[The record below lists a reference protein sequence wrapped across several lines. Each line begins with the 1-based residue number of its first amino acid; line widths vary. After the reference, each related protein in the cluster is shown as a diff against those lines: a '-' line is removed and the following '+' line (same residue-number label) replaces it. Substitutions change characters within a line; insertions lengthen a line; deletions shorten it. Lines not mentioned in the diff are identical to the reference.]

1 MIRQRCIFVLP
12 AMKTIAPAVAAS
24 SVSWVGLRRRRGA
37 TSLRPRGAWRAILA
51 ALIALVAVGLSA
63 TAAQAAISPV
73 AVIVMENKSYD
84 TILGSSKAP
93 FINHTMIAGGTLSTQ
108 YHANVPV
115 SLRDYLAMTA
125 GIVDSGQAPAS
136 ENIFHQLQGAGHP
149 WAEYEESMPSPCF
162 TGASAGDAPGTS
174 DPLYTAGHNPAIHFR
189 NIKTQSALCKA
200 HVLPYTS
207 FTPSAMPEFS
217 YIIPNQ
223 CNDMHSK
230 CAGKD
235 PVRAGDDWLAANV
248 PAMVAAGATVILTWD
263 ESSGAQHVVTVTYGG
278 GAPHGSDATSYTH
291 FNLLAG
297 LEQSYGVPAI
307 NGAIG
312 KAPFPIP

>member
-1 MIRQRCIFVLP
+1 MIRQRCISVLP
-12 AMKTIAPAVAAS
+12 AVQITASAVSAS
-24 SVSWVGLRRRRGA
+24 SDLCSGPRTRRGA
-37 TSLRPRGAWRAILA
+37 TPHRRRSAWRPLFA
-51 ALIALVAVGLSA
+51 ALTALVAVGLSA
-63 TAAQAAISPV
+63 TAAQAATNPV

-84 TILGSSKAP
+84 NILGSSKAP

-125 GIVDSGQAPAS
+125 GIVDSGQAGPS
-136 ENIFHQLQGAGHP
+136 ENVFHQLQVAGHS
-149 WAEYEESMPSPCF
+149 WAEYEESMPTPCF
-162 TGASAGDAPGTS
+162 TGGSAGDAPGTS

-189 NIKTQSALCKA
+189 NIKSQSAVCKA
-200 HVLPYTS
+200 RVLPYTA

-217 YIIPNQ
+217 YIVPNQ

-230 CAGKD
+230 CTGKD
-235 PVRAGDDWLAANV
+235 PVGAGDDWLAANV

-278 GAPHGSDATSYTH
+278 GANHGTDAKSYTH

-297 LEQSYGVPAI
+297 LEQRYGLPAI
-307 NGAIG
+307 NGAAG
-312 KAPFPIP
+312 NVPFPIP